1 MKAFEKARGEW
12 LENNAG
18 DAERDLKK
26 AVEIDPTFAEAW
38 LQMGKLEEA
47 SDPKAAKDA
56 FVKALAADPK
66 FVLPYEQLA
75 VMAVQEQKWDEAV
88 DQTGK
93 ALALD
98 PAGTPQLWYY
108 TALAKYQLGKTD
120 EAQAS
125 AEKAL
130 AIDPRH
136 SVPNVEQLLA
146 VILARK
152 ADYAGALQ
160 HLKNC
165 LTYMPSGPNADLLKQ
180 QIAQL
185 EQKAGV
191 VAK

>member
-1 MKAFEKARGEW
+1 
-12 LENNAG
+12 
-18 DAERDLKK
+18 
-26 AVEIDPTFAEAW
+26 
-38 LQMGKLEEA
+38 
-47 SDPKAAKDA
+47 
-56 FVKALAADPK
+56 
-66 FVLPYEQLA
+66 
-75 VMAVQEQKWDEAV
+75 MAVQEQKWDEAAE
-88 DQTGK
+88 QTGK

-185 EQKAGV
+185 EQKTGA